1 MDVDR
6 THMPV
11 PGPLKTAI
19 DFPTVTQTT
28 LPGGLK
34 LVVAQRP
41 DAGIT
46 DMSVRF
52 ARNPLAATDAETAT
66 AQRAFALLTAS
77 EPENGAE
84 PIRQRLARNG
94 IALRTDVGEW
104 GASVTWSAANP
115 EVGLSLELVGEML
128 AEARFPQAAVDRA
141 NADAS
146 RRVAGREVSSDRL
159 LRHALLGESN
169 PRGRPSP
176 ADSVDIPREAL
187 LAYRDTV
194 MAQENATLYI
204 VGGVDPARAR
214 DLAMRNFGTPRNGAA
229 TPPHP
234 TPIPAAAPQSA
245 RIILVDAPGAQQ
257 SSISVGK
264 VIAPFSAE
272 NAAVEALVAGV
283 LADHGPGRFNRNLRQ
298 SKGWSYAFG
307 GGIEDS
313 PAGQR
318 VFSASGTVQA
328 DKTAESLLALQ
339 DELSGIVGANPISQA
354 ELDAQRRLLIGRT
367 VQEFTG
373 NAAFLQAFVTAGTYG
388 LPYDHA
394 ASVDRRLAAVMIE
407 DAREV
412 AGTLFDGPATFVVI
426 GDLASIEPVIRAQ
439 AFAPVEIWD
448 SAGRKVR

>member
-1 MDVDR
+1 M
-6 THMPV
+6 
-11 PGPLKTAI
+11 
-19 DFPTVTQTT
+19 
-28 LPGGLK
+28 
-34 LVVAQRP
+34 
-41 DAGIT
+41 
-46 DMSVRF
+46 
-52 ARNPLAATDAETAT
+52 
-66 AQRAFALLTAS
+66 
-77 EPENGAE
+77 
-84 PIRQRLARNG
+84 
-94 IALRTDVGEW
+94 
-104 GASVTWSAANP
+104 TWSAANP

-128 AEARFPQAAVDRA
+128 AQARFPQAAVDRA

-159 LRHALLGESN
+159 LRHALLGESD
-169 PRGRPSP
+169 PRGRLSP

-187 LAYRDTV
+187 LAYRDTA
-194 MAQENATLYI
+194 MAPENATLYI

-272 NAAVEALVAGV
+272 NVAVEALVAGV

-318 VFSASGTVQA
+318 LFSASGTVQA

-339 DELSGIVGANPISQA
+339 DELSGIVGARPVSQA

-388 LPYDHA
+388 LPYDRA

-412 AGTLFDGPATFVVI
+412 ASTLFDGPATFVVI
-426 GDLASIEPVIRAQ
+426 GDLASIEPAIRTQ